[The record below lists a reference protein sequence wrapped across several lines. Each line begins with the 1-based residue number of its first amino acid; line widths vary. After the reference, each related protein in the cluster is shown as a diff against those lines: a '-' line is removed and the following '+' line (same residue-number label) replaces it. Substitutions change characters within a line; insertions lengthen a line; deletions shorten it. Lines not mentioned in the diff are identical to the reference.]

1 MLCNLEITYQVD
13 ILKIKI
19 LEDLDSR
26 KNEPKDSQM
35 LLNQMLKGK
44 QYFKSQKKDYKNNNM

>member
-19 LEDLDSR
+19 LEDLDSK

-35 LLNQMLKGK
+35 LLNQMFKRK
-44 QYFKSQKKDYKNNNM
+44 QHFKSQKKDYKNNNM

>member
-26 KNEPKDSQM
+26 KNEPKDS
-35 LLNQMLKGK
+35 
-44 QYFKSQKKDYKNNNM
+44 